1 MVSALKIE
9 YSLNCI
15 VMGSNFISSVKAFRW
30 HQWLVVALFLLV
42 AGFTAFK
49 AVDMAR
55 ELIYWQAHR
64 DEAIRG
70 WMSVGYVAHSYRVP
84 TDVLKLALGLP
95 DKQPDKR
102 PLRKIA
108 HMQHRSMDEIRA
120 VLQDAIIHA
129 RPPAAT
135 ATTARAKPRSG
146 GVAMNLTDQLLAALL
161 LYGLPALFGVNVIAS
176 VGAPLPAS
184 LMLVAA
190 GSFVEQGEMMLWHVI
205 LVASTAAVV
214 GDQIGYGL
222 ARWVGRR
229 LVARISRKIGG
240 EAKIRKAEAL
250 AKRWGGPGIFF
261 SRWLVTSLG
270 PWLNV
275 TSGIAEYPWRR
286 FILWVVLGDVL
297 WVVLYVMLGYIFSD
311 RVQAI
316 AEVLGYFT
324 WVFIGFIVSVILGW
338 KTLQYLRPHNVG

>member
-1 MVSALKIE
+1 MSLKI
-9 YSLNCI
+9 I
-15 VMGSNFISSVKAFRW
+15 ITVRTFRW
-30 HQWLVVALFLLV
+30 QEWLVVSLFLLFAV
-42 AGFTAFK
+42 FTFFK

-55 ELIYWQAHR
+55 EAMYWKTHR
-64 DEAIRG
+64 DEVIRG
-70 WMSVGYVAHSYRVP
+70 WMSVGYVAHSYRVLP
-84 TDVLKLALGLP
+84 DELNMALGLP
-95 DKQPDKR
+95 VKQSDKR

-108 HMQHRSMDEIRA
+108 HTQHRSLDEIRA
-120 VLQDAIIHA
+120 TLHDAIIHA

-135 ATTARAKPRSG
+135 ATFTTARTKSRSM
-146 GVAMNLTDQLLAALL
+146 GVAMSLIDQLLAALL
-161 LYGLPALFGVNVIAS
+161 LYGQPALFGVILIAA
-176 VGAPLPAS
+176 VGAPLPVN

-190 GSFVEQGEMMLWHVI
+190 GSFVEQGEMKLW
-205 LVASTAAVV
+205 LVVVVACTASVL

-222 ARWVGRR
+222 ARWGGRR

-240 EAKIRKAEAL
+240 DDKIKKVEAL

-275 TSGIAEYPWRR
+275 TSGIAEYPWRH

-316 AEVLGYFT
+316 AEVLGYLA
-324 WVFIGFIVSVILGW
+324 WIILGFIATVIMGW
-338 KTLQYLRPHNVG
+338 KLMQYLRTQNSVKA